1 MGAVPFSQVYVNRE
15 TICYRWSQ
23 PYCLFNRIYMYK
35 TPSSL
40 ALLLLHFGTGIY
52 THIVIYRSM
61 WIFLLAILQSVSFGN
76 IRQLRP
82 IGKTRF
88 SCRLDDVLLKPPHPS
103 SHPHLTLTPPSH
115 HHPTPSTHP
124 LAIFFFSYF
133 ICFFLFFFL
142 FLLLFFFCFC
152 FYFFLLF
159 FLSLSKD
166 DASFPLGGRT
176 NCRSFSK
183 C

>member
-35 TPSSL
+35 APSSL

-52 THIVIYRSM
+52 TRIVIYRSM

-88 SCRLDDVLLKPPHPS
+88 SCRLDDVLLKPPH
-103 SHPHLTLTPPSH
+103 HLTLPITTTSP
-115 HHPTPSTHP
+115 
-124 LAIFFFSYF
+124 FFFSYF
-133 ICFFLFFFL
+133 IYFSFFFFL
-142 FLLLFFFCFC
+142 FLLLFLFCFFFFCFC
-152 FYFFLLF
+152 FFLLF

-166 DASFPLGGRT
+166 DVSFPLGGRT
-176 NCRSFSK
+176 KCRSFSK